1 MASNDHLPFEKP
13 LEELR
18 ARIEEL
24 MQNAKDTPD
33 LQMLLEPM
41 QQQYA
46 QIQKQLYENLSPWN
60 TVELARH
67 PKRPQT
73 RDYIDLA
80 FDSFEELHGDRAFGD
95 DLAIV
100 TGLATIGEHRV
111 MLIGQHKGRNVKE
124 LHQCHAGCP
133 HPEGY
138 RKALQK
144 MKMAERFGLPVVCL
158 VDTKGAY
165 PGVGAEERGQGI
177 ALAENIREMS
187 VLGVPVL
194 CIMIGEGGSGGALAI
209 GVGDRLLML
218 RHAYY
223 SVISPEGCA
232 SILWRDGEKKADA
245 AAAMKLTSR
254 DLKERGFV
262 DEIVDEPLGGAHR
275 NPEQMGQILKE
286 TIIRNLDQLCMIPTE
301 ALLEKRYAKYRA
313 YGDFI
318 EGASIHDYIPVKAKV
333 PHSLEHEATDN
344 NSGTENA
351 ADESASSDTDSQDG
365 EAPAQSGAT
374 A

>member
-1 MASNDHLPFEKP
+1 MAPNDHLPFEKP
-13 LEELR
+13 LEDLR
-18 ARIEEL
+18 VRIEDL
-24 MQNAKDTPD
+24 MRNAKDTPD
-33 LQMLLEPM
+33 LQALLEPM
-41 QQQYA
+41 QQQYL
-46 QIQKQLYENLSPWN
+46 QVQRQLYENLSPWN

-67 PKRPQT
+67 PKRPQM
-73 RDYIDLA
+73 RDYIELT
-80 FDSFEELHGDRAFGD
+80 FDAFEELHGDRAFRD

-100 TGLATIGEHRV
+100 TGLATIGDHRV
-111 MLIGQHKGRNVKE
+111 MLVGQHKGRNVRE

-138 RKALQK
+138 RKAFQK
-144 MKMAERFGLPVVCL
+144 MKLAERFGLPIVCL

-165 PGVGAEERGQGI
+165 PGIGAEERGQGI

-187 VLGVPVL
+187 VLRVPVL
-194 CIMIGEGGSGGALAI
+194 CVMIGEGGSGGALAI

-232 SILWRDGEKKADA
+232 SILWRDGDRKADA

-262 DEIVDEPLGGAHR
+262 DEIVEEPLGGAHR
-275 NPEQMGQILKE
+275 DTQQMGKILRE
-286 TIIRNLDQLCMIPTE
+286 AIIRNLDELKAAPIDE
-301 ALLEKRYAKYRA
+301 LLDQRYNKYRQ

-318 EGASIHDYIPVKAKV
+318 EGASIEDFIPPA
-333 PHSLEHEATDN
+333 PAARQEAT
-344 NSGTENA
+344 A
-351 ADESASSDTDSQDG
+351 AETG
-365 EAPAQSGAT
+365 ET